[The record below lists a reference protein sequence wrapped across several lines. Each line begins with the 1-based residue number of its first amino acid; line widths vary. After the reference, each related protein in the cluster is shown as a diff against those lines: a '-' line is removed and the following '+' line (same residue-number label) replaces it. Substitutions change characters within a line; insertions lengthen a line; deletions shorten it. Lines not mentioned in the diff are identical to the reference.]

1 MAWLDNSGDCEME
14 KPSSNGRHTRENG
27 RRTTDADLAGTV
39 YDNVNLSGARFHE
52 VNFEGAEFVN
62 VALTGS
68 IIRNACLAGVSIA
81 DAGYEG
87 MRIEGILVTELLRVY
102 RETVGTKTYGP
113 CRH

>member
-1 MAWLDNSGDCEME
+1 MAWLENNGDSEME
-14 KPSSNGRHTRENG
+14 NPASNGRQTSVDG
-27 RRTTDADLAGTV
+27 RCKSDADLAGMV
-39 YDNVNLSGARFHE
+39 FDNVNLSGARFHE

-102 RETVGTKTYGP
+102 RETIGSRTYGP
-113 CRH
+113 RGN

>member
-1 MAWLDNSGDCEME
+1 MENSA
-14 KPSSNGRHTRENG
+14 SNG
-27 RRTTDADLAGTV
+27 RRTTENGRGAKDADLAGTV
-39 YDNVNLSGARFHE
+39 YDNVNLSGVRFHE

-102 RETVGTKTYGP
+102 RETIGTKTYGT
-113 CRH
+113 RRE